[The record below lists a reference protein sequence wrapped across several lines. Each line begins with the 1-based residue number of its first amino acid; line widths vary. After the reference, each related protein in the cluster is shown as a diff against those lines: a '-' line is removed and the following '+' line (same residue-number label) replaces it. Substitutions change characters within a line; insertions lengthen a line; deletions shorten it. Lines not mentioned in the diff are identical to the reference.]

1 VTLIEVSVVV
11 ALSSIVMGIVI
22 SLAIALQQ
30 SDRKL
35 RWNGV
40 HTERLTALAETLR
53 TDIRAASDV
62 SVSTEKTLVVAS
74 AGVGETRYE
83 LTAMGCR
90 RIVADV
96 SAEAGSRRD
105 FFAID
110 GAHSW
115 IVERGTPGRRPLI
128 LVRMHYAKDE
138 DGSER
143 AAPLL
148 VYAALGADLQA
159 VVAPSSQAGG
169 DAIERER
176 EEFE

>member
-1 VTLIEVSVVV
+1 
-11 ALSSIVMGIVI
+11 MGIVI

-35 RWNGV
+35 RWNGI
-40 HTERLTALAETLR
+40 HAERLTALAETLR

-83 LTAMGCR
+83 LTAKGCR
-90 RIVADV
+90 RIADA

-105 FFAID
+105 FFAIE
-110 GAHSW
+110 GAESW

-128 LVRMHYAKDE
+128 LVRMHYAEDE
-138 DGSER
+138 DGSGGP
-143 AAPLL
+143 APLL

-169 DAIERER
+169 DAIEPER
-176 EEFE
+176 EEIEQAGAEGE